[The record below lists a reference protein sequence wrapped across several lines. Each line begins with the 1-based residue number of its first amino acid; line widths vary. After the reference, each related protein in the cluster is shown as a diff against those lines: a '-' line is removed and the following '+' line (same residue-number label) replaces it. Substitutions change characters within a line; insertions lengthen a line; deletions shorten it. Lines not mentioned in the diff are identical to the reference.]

1 LLIFSLSLAMQTV
14 FFLVGALL
22 LTPFVSFG
30 QSVNMDL
37 NAMDVVLHDTLISK
51 TDFIANVNTM
61 PASRAKY
68 LVFAPPKDG
77 PRTIYYLSGSR
88 YAQGV
93 LQSGKET
100 GEWTYWH
107 RNGQKARV
115 GPYVNGQREGT
126 HTYWY
131 ENGNMRGVGGFKHDV
146 YEGTWTMYAEDGKQ
160 QSVQTFQN
168 GKPIK

>member
-1 LLIFSLSLAMQTV
+1 MRTLFL
-14 FFLVGALL
+14 LVGALL
-22 LTPFVSFG
+22 TPFLSFS
-30 QSVNMDL
+30 QSLNMDL
-37 NAMDVVLHDTLISK
+37 NAMDVVIHDTLISK
-51 TDFIANVNTM
+51 SDFIANVNTL

-68 LVFAPPKDG
+68 LVFAPPTDG
-77 PRTIYYLSGSR
+77 LRTIYYLSGGR

-126 HTYWY
+126 HSYWY
-131 ENGNMRGVGGFKHDV
+131 ENGNLRGVGGFQHDE
-146 YEGTWTMYAEDGKQ
+146 YEGTWTMYAEDGKP
-160 QSVQTFQN
+160 QSVQTFRN
-168 GKPIK
+168 GKSIK